1 MKQNAKKLE
10 KSKKEL
16 KEIGIKRD
24 EMIKKG
30 LPAFEIENIK
40 KNLYLHNALYYGI
53 KLVRNLG
60 LCGKDF
66 PDRDFIERLY
76 EKHPEYNG
84 RPIIFAPN
92 HVRKEDAETIL
103 EAIKPHM
110 VLLSGDYENL
120 HRNIGGPL
128 IEKNGVIYFNMENPY
143 QNEDLLRDKRYIEE
157 LEEYISITNSDI
169 LKEELKREK
178 ENYNNKLNN
187 IINDRTNIKI
197 TIRDVLNAL
206 INLLWYYEGSWCLS
220 ENMPIYDGHFEMVQ
234 AAVDTNA
241 IVIPISYDLVKHG
254 IFKRAVVRVGNA
266 IDFRKIYGNR
276 ELTFEEKK
284 DGLEV
289 IKSEILGNLFDIW
302 EQYSKVE
309 RDSLVK
315 KYGRKPSIE
324 EDLTH
329 DFKRKSPLVA
339 YYEKYKKNVLNGWY
353 FTEEDIDKKHF
364 IDKDVTSKEEAFSH
378 LDSLILNKNNAFLAS
393 KRNHN

>member
-1 MKQNAKKLE
+1 MKKNMKKFE
-10 KSKKEL
+10 KSKNEL

-24 EMIKKG
+24 GMIKKG

-40 KNLYLHNALYYGI
+40 KNLHLHNALYHGI

-66 PDRDFIERLY
+66 PDRDFIEELY
-76 EKHPEYNG
+76 EKHPEYKG

-92 HVRKEDAETIL
+92 HVRKQDAETIL

-110 VLLSGDYENL
+110 ALLSGDYENL

-157 LEEYISITNSDI
+157 LEEYIGITNSDI

-339 YYEKYKKNVLNGWY
+339 YYEKYKKKVLSEWY
-353 FTEEDIDKKHF
+353 FTEEDIEKKHF
-364 IDKDVTSKEEAFSH
+364 VDKDVTSKEDAFSH

>member
-40 KNLYLHNALYYGI
+40 KNLYLHNALYHGI

-66 PDRDFIERLY
+66 PDRDFIEKLY
-76 EKHPEYNG
+76 EKHPEYKG

-110 VLLSGDYENL
+110 ALLSGDYENL

-178 ENYNNKLNN
+178 ENYNKKLNN
-187 IINDRTNIKI
+187 IVNDRKNIKV
-197 TIRDVLNAL
+197 TIRDVLNSF

-220 ENMPIYDGHFEMVQ
+220 ENKPIYDGYFEMVQ
-234 AAVDTNA
+234 TAVDTNA
-241 IVIPISYDLVKHG
+241 IVIPISYDLVKQG
-254 IFKRAVVRVGNA
+254 IFKKAVVRAGNV
-266 IDFRKIYGNR
+266 IDFREMYGNR
-276 ELTFEEKK
+276 KLTTKEKK
-284 DGLEV
+284 EGLEV
-289 IKSEILGNLFDIW
+289 IKSEILGNLLDIW
-302 EQYSKVE
+302 EQYSKVK
-309 RDSLVK
+309 RDSLAK

-364 IDKDVTSKEEAFSH
+364 VDKDATSKEDAFSH

>member
-1 MKQNAKKLE
+1 MKQKVNKVE
-10 KSKKEL
+10 KSKSEL

-40 KNLYLHNALYYGI
+40 KNLYLHNALYFGI

-66 PDRDFIERLY
+66 PDRNFIEKLY
-76 EKHPEYNG
+76 EEHPEYKG

-92 HVRKEDAETIL
+92 HVRKQDAETIL

-110 VLLSGDYENL
+110 ALLSGDYENL

-143 QNEDLLRDKRYIEE
+143 QNEDLVRDKRYIEE

-178 ENYNNKLNN
+178 EDYNSKLNN
-187 IINDRTNIKI
+187 IVNDRKNIKV
-197 TIRDVLNAL
+197 TIRDVQKAF
-206 INLLWYYEGSWCLS
+206 INMLWYYEGSWNLS
-220 ENMPIYDGHFEMVQ
+220 ENKPIYDGYFEMVQ
-234 AAVDTNA
+234 TAVDTNA
-241 IVIPISYDLVKHG
+241 IVIPISYDLVKNG
-254 IFKRAVVRVGNA
+254 MFKKAVVRAGNA
-266 IDFRKIYGNR
+266 IDFREKYGNR
-276 ELTFEEKK
+276 VLTINEKK
-284 DGLEV
+284 EGLEL
-289 IKSEILGNLFDIW
+289 IKSEILDNLFDIW
-302 EQYSKVE
+302 EKYSKVK
-309 RDSLVK
+309 RDELAK
-315 KYGRKPSIE
+315 KYRRKPNLD

-329 DFKRKSPLVA
+329 DFKRKSPLVLCH
-339 YYEKYKKNVLNGWY
+339 EEYKKKVLSEWY
-353 FTEEDIDKKHF
+353 FTEDDIDKKHYV
-364 IDKDVTSKEEAFSH
+364 DQDVITKEDAFSH

>member
-24 EMIKKG
+24 GMVKKG

-40 KNLYLHNALYYGI
+40 KNLYLHNALYRGI

-66 PDRDFIERLY
+66 PDRNFIERLY
-76 EKHPEYNG
+76 EKHPEYKG

-92 HVRKEDAETIL
+92 HVRKEDTETIL

-110 VLLSGDYENL
+110 ALLSGDYENL

-128 IEKNGVIYFNMENPY
+128 IEKNGIIYFDMESPY
-143 QNEDLLRDKRYIEE
+143 QNEDLIIDKKYIEE
-157 LEEYISITNSDI
+157 LEEYISITNSNV
-169 LKEELKREK
+169 LKEELKIEK
-178 ENYNNKLNN
+178 ENYNKKLNN
-187 IINDRTNIKI
+187 IVNDRKNIKV

-220 ENMPIYDGHFEMVQ
+220 ENKPIYDGYFEMVQ
-234 AAVDTNA
+234 TAVDTNA
-241 IVIPISYDLVKHG
+241 IVIPISYDLVKQG
-254 IFKRAVVRVGNA
+254 IFKKAIVKAGNA
-266 IDFRKIYGNR
+266 IDFRKMYGNR
-276 ELTFEEKK
+276 KLTTKEKK

-289 IKSEILGNLFDIW
+289 IKSEILGNLLEIW
-302 EQYSKVE
+302 QQYSNVK

-315 KYGRKPSIE
+315 KYGRRPSIE

-339 YYEKYKKNVLNGWY
+339 YYEKYKKDVLNGWY
-353 FTEEDIDKKHF
+353 FTEDDINKKHF
-364 IDKDVTSKEEAFSH
+364 IDKDVASKEEVFSH
-378 LDSLILNKNNAFLAS
+378 LDSLILNKNNAFLSS

>member
-40 KNLYLHNALYYGI
+40 KNLYLHNALYHGI

-66 PDRDFIERLY
+66 PDRDFIEKLY
-76 EKHPEYNG
+76 EKHPEYKG

-110 VLLSGDYENL
+110 ALLSGDYENL

-178 ENYNNKLNN
+178 ENYNKKLNN
-187 IINDRTNIKI
+187 IVNDRTNIKI

-220 ENMPIYDGHFEMVQ
+220 ENKPIYDGYFEMVQ
-234 AAVDTNA
+234 TAVDTNA
-241 IVIPISYDLVKHG
+241 IVIPISYDLVKQG
-254 IFKRAVVRVGNA
+254 IFKKAVVRAGNV
-266 IDFRKIYGNR
+266 IDFREMYGNR
-276 ELTFEEKK
+276 KLTTKEKK
-284 DGLEV
+284 EGLEV
-289 IKSEILGNLFDIW
+289 IKSEILGNLLDIW
-302 EQYSKVE
+302 EQYSKVK

-329 DFKRKSPLVA
+329 DFKRESPLVA

-353 FTEEDIDKKHF
+353 FTEEDIDRKHF
-364 IDKDVTSKEEAFSH
+364 FDKDATSKEEAFSH

>member
-1 MKQNAKKLE
+1 MKQNVKKVE
-10 KSKKEL
+10 KSKSEL

-40 KNLYLHNALYYGI
+40 KNLYLHNTLYFGI

-66 PDRDFIERLY
+66 PDRNFIEKLY
-76 EKHPEYNG
+76 EEHPEYKG

-92 HVRKEDAETIL
+92 HVRKQDAETIL

-110 VLLSGDYENL
+110 ALLSGDYENL

-143 QNEDLLRDKRYIEE
+143 KNEDLVRDKRYIEE

-178 ENYNNKLNN
+178 KDYNSKLNN
-187 IINDRTNIKI
+187 IVNDRKNIKV
-197 TIRDVLNAL
+197 TIRDVQKAF
-206 INLLWYYEGSWCLS
+206 INMLWYYEGSWNLS
-220 ENMPIYDGHFEMVQ
+220 ENKPIYDGYFEMVQ
-234 AAVDTNA
+234 TAVDTNA
-241 IVIPISYDLVKHG
+241 IVIPISYDLVKNG
-254 IFKRAVVRVGNA
+254 MFKKAVVRVGSA
-266 IDFRKIYGNR
+266 IDFREKYGNR
-276 ELTFEEKK
+276 VLTSNEKK
-284 DGLEV
+284 EGLEL
-289 IKSEILGNLFDIW
+289 IKSEILDNLFDIW
-302 EQYSKVE
+302 EKYSKVK
-309 RDSLVK
+309 RDELAK
-315 KYGRKPSIE
+315 KYGRKPSLA

-329 DFKRKSPLVA
+329 DFKRKSPLVSCH
-339 YYEKYKKNVLNGWY
+339 EEYKKKVLSEWY
-353 FTEEDIDKKHF
+353 FTEDDIDKKHYVDQDA
-364 IDKDVTSKEEAFSH
+364 ITKEDAFSH

>member
-24 EMIKKG
+24 KMVKKG

-110 VLLSGDYENL
+110 ALLSGDYENL

-143 QNEDLLRDKRYIEE
+143 QNEDLLRDNEYIEE

-178 ENYNNKLNN
+178 ENYNKKLNN
-187 IINDRTNIKI
+187 IVNDRKNIKV
-197 TIRDVLNAL
+197 TIRDALNAL

-220 ENMPIYDGHFEMVQ
+220 ENKPIYDGYFEIVQ
-234 AAVDTNA
+234 TAVDTNA
-241 IVIPISYDLVKHG
+241 IVIPISYDLVKQG
-254 IFKRAVVRVGNA
+254 IFKKAVVKAGNA
-266 IDFRKIYGNR
+266 IDFRKMYGNR
-276 ELTFEEKK
+276 KLTTKEKK

-289 IKSEILGNLFDIW
+289 IKSELLGNLFDIW
-302 EQYSKVE
+302 QQYSKVK

-329 DFKRKSPLVA
+329 DFKRESSLVA
-339 YYEKYKKNVLNGWY
+339 YYEKYRKDVLKGWY

-378 LDSLILNKNNAFLAS
+378 LDSLILNKNNAFLSS